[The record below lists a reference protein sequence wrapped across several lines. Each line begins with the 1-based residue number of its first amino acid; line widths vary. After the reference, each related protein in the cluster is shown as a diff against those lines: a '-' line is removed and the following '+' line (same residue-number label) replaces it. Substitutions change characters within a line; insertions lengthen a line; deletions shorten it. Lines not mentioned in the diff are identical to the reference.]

1 MMISKPY
8 IIFCSWYVYDDL
20 HEIQQNVHPY
30 TDGSA
35 YYMIY
40 QKVYPYTDGSVS
52 IIETGVL
59 SHI

>member
-1 MMISKPY
+1 M
-8 IIFCSWYVYDDL
+8 
-20 HEIQQNVHPY
+20 QQNVHPY